1 MATGNALRREQAT
14 IRRSDRRTNLR
25 DVTSHW
31 ATAAGGATL
40 TSFSLVLSGG
50 RLRRRRNGITLS
62 GAARERG
69 ALSAQHR
76 LGQSRHDP
84 RRYLRP

>member
-1 MATGNALRREQAT
+1 MATGDALRREQAA
-14 IRRSDRRTNLR
+14 IRRSDRRTHLG
-25 DVTSHW
+25 DVTAHW
-31 ATAAGGATL
+31 ATAARGARRHTD
-40 TSFSLVLSGG
+40 FSLVLSGG

-76 LGQSRHDP
+76 LGQSRPDP
-84 RRYLRP
+84 RRYL